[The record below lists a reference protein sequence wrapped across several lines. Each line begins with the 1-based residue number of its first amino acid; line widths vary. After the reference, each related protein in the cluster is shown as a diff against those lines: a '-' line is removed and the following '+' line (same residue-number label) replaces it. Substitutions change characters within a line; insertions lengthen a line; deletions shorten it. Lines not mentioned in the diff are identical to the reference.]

1 MPGPWIAAGLLL
13 ALAVAAPAGAQDGA
27 TGQTLEQLEGL
38 EEEAAGGSGAT
49 AAEPLTKTEAAA
61 VDPEGAAPLED
72 PLTCLARTIYWEAK
86 GEDVAAMEAV
96 ANVVMNRLAA
106 EPFPDTICGVVTE
119 GKEGGPCQFAWWCD
133 GSPDDV
139 EEPDRYAITTDVARR
154 ALNQELPDRTDGAL
168 FFHGINDTPDWA
180 ADYVETARV
189 GDHVFYRP
197 ANEGGG

>member
-1 MPGPWIAAGLLL
+1 M
-13 ALAVAAPAGAQDGA
+13 
-27 TGQTLEQLEGL
+27 
-38 EEEAAGGSGAT
+38 
-49 AAEPLTKTEAAA
+49 TKTEAAA